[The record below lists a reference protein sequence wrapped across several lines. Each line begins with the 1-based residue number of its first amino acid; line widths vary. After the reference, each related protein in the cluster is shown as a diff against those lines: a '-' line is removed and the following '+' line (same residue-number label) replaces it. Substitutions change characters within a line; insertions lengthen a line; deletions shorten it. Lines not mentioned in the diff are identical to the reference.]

1 MKIAVFKETRPN
13 ETRVALTPQVA
24 QQYIKQGHEV
34 LIETDAGLTSF
45 FSNQA
50 YADAGAT
57 VTEKAN
63 LVSADIF
70 LKVNQPTDDEIA
82 LIPQGKILVSFLYAA
97 HNRDLAEKVAAKGIS
112 CFAMDAIP
120 RISRAQNM
128 DALSSQ
134 SNLAGYKAVLMGANA
149 MGKILSM
156 V

>member
-70 LKVNQPTDDEIA
+70 LKVNTVCLLVFKREAESQFGEETYSV
-82 LIPQGKILVSFLYAA
+82 LIYLCVVK
-97 HNRDLAEKVAAKGIS
+97 
-112 CFAMDAIP
+112 
-120 RISRAQNM
+120 
-128 DALSSQ
+128 
-134 SNLAGYKAVLMGANA
+134 
-149 MGKILSM
+149 
-156 V
+156 